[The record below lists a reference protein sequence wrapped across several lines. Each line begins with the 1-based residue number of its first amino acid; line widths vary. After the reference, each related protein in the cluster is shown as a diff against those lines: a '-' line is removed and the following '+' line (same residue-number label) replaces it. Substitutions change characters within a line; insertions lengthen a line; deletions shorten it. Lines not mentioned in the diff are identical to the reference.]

1 MTYKPNIVKIENEP
15 AFAKDTISKA
25 VINTDL
31 SGLEAYRAR
40 RNRTAEME
48 AKLDEINTLKQDV
61 AEIKDLLRQL
71 LGSKE

>member
-1 MTYKPNIVKIENEP
+1 MTKPMFSKIENESGYV
-15 AFAKDTISKA
+15 KDMTNRAILS
-25 VINTDL
+25 TDTAA
-31 SGLEAYRAR
+31 LEAYKLR
-40 RNRTAEME
+40 RKKAAETQ

>member
-1 MTYKPNIVKIENEP
+1 MFSKIENESGYV
-15 AFAKDTISKA
+15 KDMSNRAILS
-25 VINTDL
+25 TDTAA
-31 SGLEAYRAR
+31 LEAYKLR
-40 RNRTAEME
+40 RKKAIETQ

>member
-1 MTYKPNIVKIENEP
+1 MTKPMFSKIENESGYV
-15 AFAKDTISKA
+15 KDMSNRAILS
-25 VINTDL
+25 TDTAA
-31 SGLEAYRAR
+31 LEAYKLR
-40 RNRTAEME
+40 RKKAIETQ